1 MTDTT
6 QLTIGVDAICTDGSC
21 GELSRVVVDPIA
33 GLVTHVV
40 VEPKY
45 RSGLGKLVP
54 LKLVDAGA
62 DEIRLR
68 CSLAEF
74 DELDAAE
81 ETTFLPGN
89 NGGYGGYPAGQM
101 VVLPHLRLSDS
112 FPIPGGAFD
121 PGTAF
126 QPVVSDTVPMGEIT
140 VRRDEPVH
148 ATDGEIGRVQ
158 GLIIDPGDHHVTHV
172 LLQEGH
178 LWGRKDVAIPMSAIT
193 GVANGIRLNITKRQV
208 GDLPTVN
215 VGPPDA

>member
-1 MTDTT
+1 
-6 QLTIGVDAICTDGSC
+6 
-21 GELSRVVVDPIA
+21 
-33 GLVTHVV
+33 
-40 VEPKY
+40 
-45 RSGLGKLVP
+45 
-54 LKLVDAGA
+54 
-62 DEIRLR
+62 
-68 CSLAEF
+68 
-74 DELDAAE
+74 
-81 ETTFLPGN
+81 
-89 NGGYGGYPAGQM
+89 
-101 VVLPHLRLSDS
+101 
-112 FPIPGGAFD
+112 
-121 PGTAF
+121 
-126 QPVVSDTVPMGEIT
+126 MGEIT